1 MINLVFIIFLT
12 MFSLLS
18 TIYLY
23 KENYRKNVFDSNTFK
38 IEGDKSE
45 VFQKIK
51 ESSRLHGWILIES
64 SNDDYLRYKIPFSM
78 FFWGGIVKVFL
89 ISKINQIEINF
100 QKRPI
105 FIKSKI
111 QDSILEKHVAEVLED
126 ISIGKISR
134 RF

>member
-1 MINLVFIIFLT
+1 
-12 MFSLLS
+12 
-18 TIYLY
+18 
-23 KENYRKNVFDSNTFK
+23 
-38 IEGDKSE
+38 
-45 VFQKIK
+45 
-51 ESSRLHGWILIES
+51 
-64 SNDDYLRYKIPFSM
+64 M